1 MAKFAMSEVLKRC
14 SEFKKKEER
23 IYALQQ
29 NCDPATIKVL
39 QLMFHPDVKF
49 ALPEGKPPFTYS
61 QFDEKNMLYSEVRR
75 LYLFMEGAPGTEN
88 LTPLKKEVMFIEIL
102 QAVTPD
108 DADLLLAMKDK
119 KSPYPGLTKDVVIAA
134 FPEMFPT

>member
-1 MAKFAMSEVLKRC
+1 MAKMAMSELLKRC

-23 IYALQQ
+23 VLALRE
-29 NCDPATIKVL
+29 NCDAATIKVL

-61 QFDEKNMLYSEVRR
+61 QFNEHNMLYSEVRR